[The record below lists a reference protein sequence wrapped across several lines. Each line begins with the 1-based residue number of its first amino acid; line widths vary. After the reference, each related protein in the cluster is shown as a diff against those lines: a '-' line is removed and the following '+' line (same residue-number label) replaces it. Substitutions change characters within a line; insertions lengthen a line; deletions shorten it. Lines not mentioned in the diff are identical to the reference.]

1 MQGGV
6 KTALLKSF
14 TTMGRSKK
22 TETAKA
28 EEAVV
33 VDVQVG
39 EEAAPSEPISEQE
52 AQPSNE
58 IEEVEETPEAPKEE
72 KAPAKG
78 KKTSSVSEPE
88 EEISSRDAELMRLY
102 PQYEKI
108 WITPKG
114 FVHPEGTPDYLLK
127 GAKLFKNKF
136 FNNKK

>member
-1 MQGGV
+1 
-6 KTALLKSF
+6 
-14 TTMGRSKK
+14 MGRSKK

-33 VDVQVG
+33 VDVQVSD
-39 EEAAPSEPISEQE
+39 EAAPSEPTSEQE
-52 AQPSNE
+52 TQPSNE
-58 IEEVEETPEAPKEE
+58 IEEVEETPKETKPE
-72 KAPAKG
+72 KAPAKE
-78 KKTSSVSEPE
+78 KKNPVSEPE

-114 FVHPEGTPDYLLK
+114 FVHPEGAPAYLLK

>member
-1 MQGGV
+1 
-6 KTALLKSF
+6 
-14 TTMGRSKK
+14 MGRSKK

-33 VDVQVG
+33 ADVQAS
-39 EEAAPSEPISEQE
+39 EEANSSEPTPAAE
-52 AQPSNE
+52 AQPNE
-58 IEEVEETPEAPKEE
+58 IEEVEEAPETAKEE
-72 KAPAKG
+72 KSAAK
-78 KKTSSVSEPE
+78 SEPA
-88 EEISSRDAELMRLY
+88 EEISTRDAELMRLY

-114 FVHPEGTPDYLLK
+114 SVHPEGTPEYLLK